1 MNFVG
6 LNVSIK
12 KLFIQGIVQGLNAFQ
27 GLTRF
32 LRNKMTS
39 SKCAGFPL
47 KMLKN
52 NLEQRFYSCHDSW
65 VMNFKSWFQNTV
77 RVRTCILPFL
87 SFCNLFGIRRLCEI
101 VSARL
106 QTLQALNRYCV
117 RTRVSLLRVYTCVLL
132 KEVVLFYAN

>member
-12 KLFIQGIVQGLNAFQ
+12 NVVYLGHR
-27 GLTRF
+27 TRVKCISRVNQI

-52 NLEQRFYSCHDSW
+52 NLKQRFYSCHDSW

>member
-52 NLEQRFYSCHDSW
+52 NLKQRFYSCHDSW

>member
-1 MNFVG
+1 MSFVG

-12 KLFIQGIVQGLNAFQ
+12 TLFIQGIVQGLNAFQ

-52 NLEQRFYSCHDSW
+52 NLKQRFYSCHDSW

>member
-12 KLFIQGIVQGLNAFQ
+12 TLFIQGIVQGLNAFQ

-52 NLEQRFYSCHDSW
+52 NLKQRFYSCHDSW

-117 RTRVSLLRVYTCVLL
+117 RRRVSLLRVYTCVLL